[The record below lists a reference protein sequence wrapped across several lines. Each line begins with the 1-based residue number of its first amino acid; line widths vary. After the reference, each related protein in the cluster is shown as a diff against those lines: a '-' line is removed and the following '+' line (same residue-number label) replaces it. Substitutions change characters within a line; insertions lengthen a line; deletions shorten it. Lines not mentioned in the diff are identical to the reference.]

1 MNALGKPSSC
11 GTVFVA
17 GEFWCPT
24 KGDDPK
30 MEALEQGFGILYENG
45 ADLSVIYGG
54 RS

>member
-1 MNALGKPSSC
+1 MKALGKPVDS

-17 GEFWCPT
+17 AEFWCPT

-30 MEALEQGFGILYENG
+30 MEAQEQGFGIICKNG
-45 ADLSVIYGG
+45 ADLSVVYDE